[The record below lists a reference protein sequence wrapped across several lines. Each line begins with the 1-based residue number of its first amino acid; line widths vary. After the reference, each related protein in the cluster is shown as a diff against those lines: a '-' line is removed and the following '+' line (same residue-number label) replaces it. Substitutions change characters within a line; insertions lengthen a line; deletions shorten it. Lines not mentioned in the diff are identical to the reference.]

1 MKPRLDGAD
10 RPPNAFGYV
19 LKGQIGPVV
28 EDEDKAMIVVQ
39 RRHRTEDLIP
49 LDKISERI
57 PDRRERAGIVHG
69 DEPNQSATAQP
80 ITADV
85 DEDPIEPGLEAGG
98 VAQRGSRP
106 PGAQQGVLGRVFS
119 LLSVAK
125 DSSGEGWPRAAAR
138 CTAKNR
144 PQSPS
149 EQCTVPAG
157 PPSPCAR
164 TPQGRT
170 ANSVIH
176 QIRK

>member
-1 MKPRLDGAD
+1 
-10 RPPNAFGYV
+10 
-19 LKGQIGPVV
+19 
-28 EDEDKAMIVVQ
+28 MIVVQ

-125 DSSGEGWPRAAAR
+125 
-138 CTAKNR
+138 
-144 PQSPS
+144 
-149 EQCTVPAG
+149 
-157 PPSPCAR
+157 
-164 TPQGRT
+164 
-170 ANSVIH
+170 H
-176 QIRK
+176 QPGKSI